1 MNIKKI
7 TRASLE
13 MFLKSEASD
22 LYTLDIG
29 SGGSMY
35 GYDRFFTKRVTVDID
50 PARNPEIVGDIHAL
64 PFPDGT
70 FDRVLCVEVLEHVK
84 DPRQAFKEMKR
95 VLKPGGK
102 IVLSTRF
109 LFPIH
114 DAPHDYW
121 RFTHFALQMLCD
133 EAALAVERL
142 EPDTR
147 TLSGLGAV
155 MQRIAF
161 QSRFKYADKLVKVL
175 FFAKARVLDW
185 GSWLTKEEFG
195 DIKKETRVT
204 ALAPAGYFLVA
215 QKR

>member
-1 MNIKKI
+1 MIKKI
-7 TRASLE
+7 TRVALDT
-13 MFLKSEASD
+13 FLKSEASGT
-22 LYTLDIG
+22 YTLDIG

-35 GYDRFFTKRVTVDID
+35 GYDRFFPHRVTVDID
-50 PARNPEIVGDIHAL
+50 PARKPEIVGDIHAL
-64 PFPDGT
+64 PFPDNT
-70 FDRVLCVEVLEHVK
+70 FDRVMCIEVLEHVK

-95 VLKPGGK
+95 VLKVGGK
-102 IVLSTRF
+102 LVLSTRF

-133 EAALAVERL
+133 EAGLTVMRL

-147 TLSGLGAV
+147 ALSGLASV

-161 QSRFKYADKLVKVL
+161 QSRFKYADKLIKVL
-175 FFAKARVLDW
+175 FFAKAWMLDKL
-185 GSWLTKEEFG
+185 SWLTKDEFG

-215 QKR
+215 KKR

>member
-1 MNIKKI
+1 MIKKI
-7 TRASLE
+7 TRAALE
-13 MFLKSEASD
+13 KFLKSEASEG
-22 LYTLDIG
+22 YMLDIG

-35 GYDRFFTKRVTVDID
+35 GYDRFFPHRITVDID

-64 PFPDGT
+64 PFGDNT

-84 DPRQAFKEMKR
+84 DPRRAFKEMKR

-114 DAPHDYW
+114 DAPNDYW
-121 RFTHFALQMLCD
+121 RFTHFALQMLAD
-133 EAALAVERL
+133 ETGLSVLRL

-147 TLSGLGAV
+147 ALSGLGAV

-161 QSRFKYADKLVKVL
+161 QSRFKYADKLIKILL
-175 FFAKARVLDW
+175 FVFAWVVDRCA
-185 GSWLTKEEFG
+185 GLTKEEFG
-195 DIKKETRVT
+195 DIKKESRVT

-215 QKR
+215 KKN